1 LKQLVGTGLV
11 TNVFA
16 MIKRSMPVDL
26 HKSIVNAVL
35 HCVAATVEKQQ
46 EEYQRNRRLSGIDLS
61 RGALK
66 PGGVKE
72 KVLRDKFCLPN
83 TVEQTQTTVIVS
95 QHRAKNF
102 HFAAVTYIS
111 FRTFMRR
118 PYTDGVVESVT
129 I

>member
-1 LKQLVGTGLV
+1 
-11 TNVFA
+11 